1 MSFYKKTI
9 FTTITIL
16 VALIFIIKFALSSLE
31 NKIFEI
37 SKSERFHNFI
47 IQRLK
52 YELNRHSSK
61 KFTKDEIN
69 FYTKEINQTLI
80 KWKPIFDDLDIKSN
94 K

>member
-1 MSFYKKTI
+1 MYFYKKII
-9 FTTITIL
+9 FSTLKIL
-16 VALIFIIKFALSSLE
+16 VALIFIIKFTLSSLE

-61 KFTKDEIN
+61 EFTKNEID
-69 FYTKEINQTLI
+69 FYTKELNKTLI
-80 KWKPIFDDLDIKSN
+80 KWKPIFDNLDVKPN